1 MLCTTQLNH
10 LILSDI
16 ISKHSIVQINEF
28 AVDTLG
34 SDNKVCVISDAG
46 VVGGNEQNR
55 IGNPLD
61 ISKVPT
67 FGLWKC
73 AVCRCQN
80 KPSAMTCEFCQRS
93 RDTVASS
100 VERVGNEQN
109 RKKPVVDKSSRET
122 TNEGSSL
129 SIDAEE
135 SMDGDDSD
143 VPDLE
148 QLNAPIP

>member
-1 MLCTTQLNH
+1 VLCTTQLNH
-10 LILSDI
+10 LIHSDI

-100 VERVGNEQN
+100 IERVGNEQN
-109 RKKPVVDKSSRET
+109 RKKPVVSREQQIA
-122 TNEGSSL
+122 SH
-129 SIDAEE
+129 A
-135 SMDGDDSD
+135 
-143 VPDLE
+143 
-148 QLNAPIP
+148 